1 MTPRKSTPTPDAPEK
16 PKARARTPKAAPE
29 TVAAS
34 PLKSTVKAK
43 AKPRAAVPPPVAL
56 PPPPPPPILVAPTPA
71 AETPLL
77 DTPAKRGRARR
88 SAQALADATPPA
100 PPVMAAPPVMESVP
114 PTPVPPTVSEP
125 RPDVQIQLTA
135 AVATVLEAI
144 QTGRA
149 VEFIFTDA
157 DTNPPRTFEPRQ
169 LTFDVFSQAWFAWGW
184 DRRYNAER
192 HHQLDQLAEV
202 NLVEGPG
209 RAAQG
214 PFAEG
219 TPANQI
225 GGWRGGEPIPVKALL
240 MKQWI
245 FAVRQSPAPFPEF
258 RMEDVE
264 DGKALVTFTA
274 TDLRAISRW
283 CMQFGDGILV
293 QEPQRLA
300 DRLKQVAMAWGAKPG
315 APPPPP
321 PRPAKPE
328 PQHSPSRRSRPE
340 PRSESRPEPRP
351 ESRPEPRQEPHHE
364 PRRRESH
371 EAEKPAK
378 PGRIE
383 IRIDRL

>member
-1 MTPRKSTPTPDAPEK
+1 MTPRKSTPMPDAPEK
-16 PKARARTPKAAPE
+16 PKGRAPKAAPATPT
-29 TVAAS
+29 TVPQVQDAA
-34 PLKSTVKAK
+34 PVKAK
-43 AKPRAAVPPPVAL
+43 AKPKATVPPVPEPTVPVV
-56 PPPPPPPILVAPTPA
+56 PAPAPA
-71 AETPLL
+71 
-77 DTPAKRGRARR
+77 AKRGRPAK
-88 SAQALADATPPA
+88 AAAVVPVVETPA
-100 PPVMAAPPVMESVP
+100 PPVEEVAVA
-114 PTPVPPTVSEP
+114 TPSEP
-125 RPDVQIQLTA
+125 REDVQVQLSA

-144 QTGRA
+144 RTGRA
-149 VEFIFTDA
+149 VEFIFADA
-157 DTNPPRTFEPRQ
+157 ETNPPRTFEPRQ

-192 HHQLDQLAEV
+192 HHQLELMAEV
-202 NLVEGPG
+202 NLVDGPG

-245 FAVRQSPAPFPEF
+245 FAVRQAPAPFPDF
-258 RMEDVE
+258 CMEDVE

-321 PRPAKPE
+321 PRPAKSE
-328 PQHSPSRRSRPE
+328 PQHSGSRRSRPE
-340 PRSESRPEPRP
+340 SRPEARSESRPEARP
-351 ESRPEPRQEPHHE
+351 EPRPEPRQETHFEPRPPRREFHE
-364 PRRRESH
+364 P
-371 EAEKPAK
+371 EKPAK

-383 IRIDRL
+383 VRVDRL